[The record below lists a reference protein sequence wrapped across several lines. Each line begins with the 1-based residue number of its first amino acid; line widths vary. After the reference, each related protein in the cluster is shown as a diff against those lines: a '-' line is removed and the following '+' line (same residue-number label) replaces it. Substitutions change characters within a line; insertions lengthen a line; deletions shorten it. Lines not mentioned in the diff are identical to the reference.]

1 MNFPTLTMHSQM
13 GRIAMQSTSS
23 RQQLSQP
30 QADITIEQPAAQLQI
45 QTKKP
50 SLHIDQTQAFADAG
64 LKSVKR
70 MIAEQAQQGY
80 QAFLQG
86 MGRRAAQ
93 GSALM
98 KIENG
103 GNVIAQQAEANAY
116 NHPKQIGLAYIPSP
130 LSVQIHYESG
140 DVDIQV
146 RTQKPRIDAIARPP
160 QMSHIRGDLSIYM
173 AQHPSLQIDVAPTFY
188 ERV

>member
-1 MNFPTLTMHSQM
+1 MDFPTLTMHSQM

-30 QADITIEQPAAQLQI
+30 QADVTIEQPAAQLRI

-50 SLHIDQTQAFADAG
+50 SLHIDQTEAFADAG

-80 QAFLQG
+80 QAVLQG

-93 GSALM
+93 GAALM
-98 KIENG
+98 KIEHG
-103 GNVIAQQAEANAY
+103 GNVIAQQAETNAY
-116 NHPKQIGLAYIPSP
+116 QNLKHIGLEYIPSP
-130 LSVQIHYESG
+130 FSVQIHYESG

-146 RTQKPRIDAIARPP
+146 TTHKPRIDAIARPP
-160 QMSHIRGDLSIYM
+160 QMAHQRGDLSIYM
-173 AQHPSLQIDVAPTFY
+173 AQHPSLQIDEIGRA
-188 ERV
+188 